1 MSGKKIDFCWQIYFF
16 ALGGDV
22 RGRPSCGFG
31 LFTSPVER
39 PSLQATTA
47 KRGVFCSRTKR
58 DFRDSRTS
66 SSRTA
71 PAGIKDAGAAILRGA
86 PVADIGAFD
95 CLPPFRKAGKI
106 LCVGLNFA
114 GHVRESNMKTP
125 EYPTVFARF
134 NTGLVGHGQAM
145 VRPKMSNDFD
155 YESEMAF
162 VIGKRARHVSVADAL
177 DYVAGYTIFNDGSI
191 RDVQL
196 RTPQWTIGKNFDGT
210 GGMGPDFVT
219 SDELPP
225 GCAGLRM
232 QGRFNGEVVQ
242 DTTLSDLIFDVP
254 NLVSLISAAMTLEPG
269 DVIST
274 GTPSGV
280 GLSFKPPRF
289 LKPGDVFEIEIE
301 KIGTLRNPVVAET

>member
-1 MSGKKIDFCWQIYFF
+1 MRFRVVRKSGREGVAARDESQKWRI
-16 ALGGDV
+16 
-22 RGRPSCGFG
+22 
-31 LFTSPVER
+31 LFTDE
-39 PSLQATTA
+39 
-47 KRGVFCSRTKR
+47 R
-58 DFRDSRTS
+58 DFPGFPDDFVKHGSTGLK
-66 SSRTA
+66 A
-71 PAGIKDAGAAILRGA
+71 ADAAIRKGA
-86 PVADIGAFD
+86 EVADID
-95 CLPPFRKAGKI
+95 TLECLPPFRKAGKI

-114 GHVRESNMKTP
+114 GHVRESNMQTP

-134 NTGLVGHGQAM
+134 NTGLVGHQQPM
-145 VRPKMSNDFD
+145 VRPAVSDNFD

-162 VIGKRARHVSVADAL
+162 VIGKRARHVSEADAL

-219 SDELPP
+219 ADELPP
-225 GCAGLRM
+225 GCEGLRM

-242 DTTLSDLIFDVP
+242 DTTLSDLIFDVRK
-254 NLVSLISAAMTLEPG
+254 LVSLISAAMTLEPG

-280 GLSFKPPRF
+280 GLSFKPPKF

-301 KIGTLRNPVVAET
+301 KIGILRNPVVAEA

>member
-1 MSGKKIDFCWQIYFF
+1 MRFRV
-16 ALGGDV
+16 V
-22 RGRPSCGFG
+22 R
-31 LFTSPVER
+31 
-39 PSLQATTA
+39 
-47 KRGVFCSRTKR
+47 K
-58 DFRDSRTS
+58 
-66 SSRTA
+66 SSREGVAASGDGKTWRVLFA
-71 PAGIKDAGAAILRGA
+71 DENGFPGFPDDFIKEGSAGIGTAGAAIQKGA
-86 PVADIGAFD
+86 EIADIAAFD
-95 CLPPFRKAGKI
+95 CLPPFRRAGKI

-114 GHVRESNMKTP
+114 GHVRESNMQTP

-134 NTGLVGHGQAM
+134 NTGLVGHQQPM
-145 VRPKMSNDFD
+145 VRPTTSDHFD

-162 VIGKRARHVSVADAL
+162 VIGKRARHVSETDAL

-219 SDELPP
+219 ADELPP
-225 GCAGLRM
+225 GCEGLRM

-242 DTTLSDLIFDVP
+242 DTTLSDLIFDVRK
-254 NLVSLISAAMTLEPG
+254 LVSLISAAMTLEPG

-280 GLSFKPPRF
+280 GLSFKPPKF

-301 KIGTLRNPVVAET
+301 KIGVLRNPIVAEA

>member
-1 MSGKKIDFCWQIYFF
+1 
-16 ALGGDV
+16 
-22 RGRPSCGFG
+22 
-31 LFTSPVER
+31 
-39 PSLQATTA
+39 
-47 KRGVFCSRTKR
+47 
-58 DFRDSRTS
+58 
-66 SSRTA
+66 
-71 PAGIKDAGAAILRGA
+71 
-86 PVADIGAFD
+86 
-95 CLPPFRKAGKI
+95 
-106 LCVGLNFA
+106 
-114 GHVRESNMKTP
+114 
-125 EYPTVFARF
+125 
-134 NTGLVGHGQAM
+134 M

-155 YESEMAF
+155 YKSEMAF

-219 SDELPP
+219 PDELPP

-280 GLSFKPPRF
+280 GLSFTPPKF

-301 KIGTLRNPVVAET
+301 KIGTLRNPVVAEA